1 MKDYNNFVNEGLSDY
16 GIIDLVTDLI
26 VADMPISKIKE
37 LKQELQSQNEG
48 FLSDLYE
55 KFDKWL
61 SRKAVNYLVK
71 STDKYY
77 NKQLEIVNMFDP
89 TDFKDINKC
98 EFIYLGGGIDAVT
111 DLKHNWRYWFEEQ
124 FSTEEPNPHVLYSE
138 DAIKMSLSGSWKGID
153 KNKFK
158 KPYIFNPLR
167 NEIIRDDP
175 DFQNAYKSFKDG
187 EFDEP
192 FYKNDDKVRR
202 LGKFFNKNVVAFDL
216 RAFTL
221 CDTNFVKWDATAGS
235 GTKGELQLSMNV
247 KQNIFMWVDSKMDRK
262 DIRLKVKH
270 ISPWTLGSVTKIV
283 RGDEEVMLLI
293 DSIKKMNMYNE
304 S

>member
-1 MKDYNNFVNEGLSDY
+1 MKNYEDFVNEGLADD
-16 GIIDLVTDLI
+16 GIVDLMTDLI
-26 VADMPISKIKE
+26 MADMPISKIKE
-37 LKQELQSQNEG
+37 LKQELQSANESL
-48 FLSDLYE
+48 LSDLQE
-55 KFDKWL
+55 KFNKWL
-61 SRKAVNYLVK
+61 SRKTVNFLVR
-71 STDKYY
+71 STNKYY

-89 TDFKDINKC
+89 TDFTDIDKC

-124 FSTEEPNPHVLYSE
+124 FSTEEPNPHVLYSD

-153 KNKFK
+153 KDKFT
-158 KPYIFNPLR
+158 KPYLFNPLR
-167 NEIIRDDP
+167 NEIIRNDP
-175 DFQNAYKSFKDG
+175 DFQDAYKSFKDG
-187 EFDEP
+187 DFDEP
-192 FYKNDDKVRR
+192 FTKDDAKIKR

-221 CDTNFVKWDATAGS
+221 CDTNFVKWDSTAGS
-235 GTKGELQLSMNV
+235 GTNGELQLSMNV

-262 DIRLKVKH
+262 EVRLKVRN

>member
-1 MKDYNNFVNEGLSDY
+1 MKKYDDFINEGLADF
-16 GIIDLVTDLI
+16 GLIDLITDLI
-26 VADMPISKIKE
+26 MSNMPLSKIKE
-37 LKQELQSQNEG
+37 LKKDLQSTNEG
-48 FLSDLYE
+48 LLSDLSE

-61 SRKAVNYLVK
+61 SKKAVDYLVK

-89 TDFKDINKC
+89 TDFTDIDKC
-98 EFIYLGGGIDAVT
+98 EFIYLGGGIDAVV

-124 FSTEEPNPHVLYSE
+124 FSTEEVNPHVLYSE

-153 KNKFK
+153 KDNFA

-175 DFQNAYKSFKDG
+175 EFQDAYKSFKDG
-187 EFDEP
+187 DFDEP
-192 FYKNDDKVRR
+192 FTKDDEKVKR

-262 DIRLKVKH
+262 DVRLKVKH

-283 RGDEEVMLLI
+283 RGDEEVIMLI
-293 DSIKKMNMYNE
+293 DSIKKMNGM
-304 S
+304 